1 MSIAYGITKDKKGNE
16 IEEKGNK
23 KCDFQRIFFHMYVF
37 LTEKY
42 ISFEP
47 PFQNRGVTHFYS
59 WT

>member
-1 MSIAYGITKDKKGNE
+1 MVSLRIKKGNE
-16 IEEKGNK
+16 IEEKRKK

-42 ISFEP
+42 ISFEL
-47 PFQNRGVTHFYS
+47 PFQNKGVTHFYS